1 MAEVAQVCSIVRLEI
16 ISRYCQLSSFT
27 SNKKE
32 VNAFARVCLSVC
44 LLARLN
50 LFKIACTDLDE
61 MLRVDRYRDMDEL
74 INFWALS
81 GL

>member
-32 VNAFARVCLSVC
+32 VNAFARVCLSVVC
-44 LLARLN
+44 LLARL
-50 LFKIACTDLDE
+50 LKMRAWIWMKCCVSTD
-61 MLRVDRYRDMDEL
+61 
-74 INFWALS
+74 IGTWTN
-81 GL
+81 